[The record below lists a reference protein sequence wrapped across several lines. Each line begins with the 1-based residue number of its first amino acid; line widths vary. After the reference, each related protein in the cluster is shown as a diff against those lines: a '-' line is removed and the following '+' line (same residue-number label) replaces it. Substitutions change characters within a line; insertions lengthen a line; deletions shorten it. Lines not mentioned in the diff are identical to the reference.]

1 MALTRW
7 RAFHDPWNDLNRL
20 QEQMSRLFSRLGAND
35 RAAAPVYPS
44 LNLWQDGDYIYVESE
59 LPGLKLGDLEIVVTG
74 GNQLSIKG
82 RREPALPD
90 GAVWHRQER
99 GYGEF
104 SRLVRLPIDVDA
116 DNVAA
121 TLKNGVLTIKLPK
134 YAEAKPRKIAVTGG

>member
-7 RAFHDPWNDLNRL
+7 RAFHDPWDDLNRL
-20 QEQMSRLFSRLGAND
+20 RDQMSHVFSRLGASD
-35 RAAAPVYPS
+35 RAVAPAYPS
-44 LNLWQDGDYIYVESE
+44 LNLWQDADYIYVESE

-82 RREPALPD
+82 HREPALPD
-90 GAVWHRQER
+90 SAVCHRQER
-99 GYGEF
+99 GYGIF
-104 SRLVRLPIDVDA
+104 TRLVQLPIDVDA

-134 YAEAKPRKIAVTGG
+134 HAKAKPRKIAVTGG